1 MVQTDTVSID
11 RSRIILK
18 PNVIVKYEGQP
29 YKIANVLNAN
39 DIVISSLDSTRC
51 LQVSADSLKVFE
63 PENNQIKDINKGDW
77 DITHEAWKIALHR
90 YEIIKPLIG
99 YSTTELVEQR
109 ASEYDINRSTLWKWL
124 KDFREIILS

>member
-18 PNVIVKYEGQP
+18 PNVIVKYDGQP

-51 LQVSADSLKVFE
+51 LQVSADSLQVFE
-63 PENNQIKDINKGDW
+63 PENNQTKDINKGDW
-77 DITHEAWKIALHR
+77 DIM
-90 YEIIKPLIG
+90 
-99 YSTTELVEQR
+99 ST
-109 ASEYDINRSTLWKWL
+109 A
-124 KDFREIILS
+124 F

>member
-124 KDFREIILS
+124 KD